1 MGERQHLNSKWL
13 SVFSSN
19 DSFFHCLLKAPNPA
33 QLQEV
38 QFLRGGFL
46 IFSIST
52 GNDSTT
58 PRVQVEPVEG
68 TKSRE
73 MKILGAGIGC
83 IPDQGIHE
91 GDKGLIG
98 RKLRLQLHQYSS

>member
-1 MGERQHLNSKWL
+1 MTH
-13 SVFSSN
+13 SSIAFVN
-19 DSFFHCLLKAPNPA
+19 VPNPA

-52 GNDSTT
+52 GNDSAT
-58 PRVQVEPVEG
+58 PRVQVEPVKG
-68 TKSRE
+68 AKSGE
-73 MKILGAGIGC
+73 MRILGAGIGC

-98 RKLRLQLHQYSS
+98 RKLRLQLHQHSS